1 MPELTGHLE
10 LTCAPADA
18 GRSRISRQSVSVPFH
33 FSKPYWNGRALVAQ
47 VINPTAGL
55 FAGDTLRSE
64 ITVEPGAS
72 LHITTPS
79 ASRVHTMPN
88 GRAEVRQSFRVC
100 EGAWLDYSPAM
111 LIPQKQSRI
120 RQSTRIEV
128 EGGGELFFR
137 EILAPGRVAHGEV
150 FQYKEIDWECDLIYD
165 GHLTARERYS
175 LRPDNT
181 SIAPLRSPFSA
192 AFFASCYL
200 ITDRCSTDHPC
211 WEKIRGLNST
221 RVRLGVSRL
230 IRGGWSIKILTENS
244 MAMAKSCDEL
254 CRVLSD
260 ILPGLTYSGRFQ

>member
-72 LHITTPS
+72 LRVTTPS

-88 GRAEVRQSFRVC
+88 GRAEVRQTFRVC
-100 EGAWLDYSPAM
+100 KNAWFDYSPAM

-128 EGGGELFFR
+128 EAGGELFFR
-137 EILAPGRVAHGEV
+137 EILAPGRVAHGEI
-150 FQYKEIDWECDLIYD
+150 FQYEEIDWECDLIYD
-165 GHLTARERYS
+165 GHLTARERYF
-175 LRPDNT
+175 LRPSDA
-181 SIAPLRSPFSA
+181 SIAPLQTPFPA

-200 ITDRCSTDHPC
+200 ITDRCPADHDC
-211 WEKIRGLNST
+211 WKKIRALNSEK
-221 RVRLGVSRL
+221 VRLGVTPL
-230 IRGGWSIKILTENS
+230 IRAGWSIKILTEDS
-244 MAMAKSCDEL
+244 LTMAKTCETLRAEL
-254 CRVLSD
+254 SGPF
-260 ILPGLTYSGRFQ
+260 PGMMDSSRFQ

>member
-33 FSKPYWNGRALVAQ
+33 FSKPYWNGRTLVAQ
-47 VINPTAGL
+47 VVNPTAGL

-72 LHITTPS
+72 FRVTTPS

-88 GRAEVRQSFRVC
+88 GRAEVRQTFRVC
-100 EGAWLDYSPAM
+100 KNAWFDYSPAM

-128 EGGGELFFR
+128 EAGGELFFR
-137 EILAPGRVAHGEV
+137 EILAPGRVAHGEI
-150 FQYKEIDWECDLIYD
+150 FQYEEIDWECDLIYD
-165 GHLTARERYS
+165 GRLTARERYF

-181 SIAPLRSPFSA
+181 SIAPLQTPFPA

-200 ITDRCSTDHPC
+200 ITDRCPADHDC
-211 WEKIRGLNST
+211 WKKIRALNSEK
-221 RVRLGVSRL
+221 VRLGVTSL
-230 IRGGWSIKILTENS
+230 IRAGWSIKILTEDS
-244 MAMAKSCDEL
+244 LTMATTCNQLRQE
-254 CRVLSD
+254 LSD
-260 ILPGLTYSGRFQ
+260 PLPELTEAERFQ

>member
-33 FSKPYWNGRALVAQ
+33 FSKPYWNGRTLVAQ
-47 VINPTAGL
+47 VVNPTAGL

-72 LHITTPS
+72 FRVTTPS

-88 GRAEVRQSFRVC
+88 GRAEVRQTFRVC
-100 EGAWLDYSPAM
+100 KNAWFDYSPAM

-128 EGGGELFFR
+128 EAGGELFFR
-137 EILAPGRVAHGEV
+137 EILAPGRVAHGEI
-150 FQYKEIDWECDLIYD
+150 FQYEEIDWECDLIYN
-165 GHLTARERYS
+165 GHLTARERYF
-175 LRPDNT
+175 LRPSDA
-181 SIAPLRSPFSA
+181 SIAPLQSPFPA

-200 ITDRCSTDHPC
+200 ITDRCPADHDC
-211 WEKIRGLNST
+211 WKKIRALNSEK
-221 RVRLGVSRL
+221 VRLGVTPL
-230 IRGGWSIKILTENS
+230 IRAGWSIKILTEDS
-244 MAMAKSCDEL
+244 LTMATTCNQLRQE
-254 CRVLSD
+254 LSD
-260 ILPGLTYSGRFQ
+260 PLPELTEAERFQ

>member
-10 LTCAPADA
+10 LTCAPDDT

-72 LHITTPS
+72 LRVTTPS

-88 GRAEVRQSFRVC
+88 GRAEVRQTFRVC

-128 EGGGELFFR
+128 EPGGELFFR
-137 EILAPGRVAHGEV
+137 EILAPGRVAHGEI
-150 FQYKEIDWECDLIYD
+150 FQYEEIDWECDLIHD
-165 GHLTARERYS
+165 ARLIARERYC
-175 LRPDNT
+175 LRPDNA
-181 SIAPLRSPFSA
+181 SIAPLQSQFPA

-200 ITDRCSTDHPC
+200 ITDR
-211 WEKIRGLNST
+211 
-221 RVRLGVSRL
+221 
-230 IRGGWSIKILTENS
+230 
-244 MAMAKSCDEL
+244 
-254 CRVLSD
+254 
-260 ILPGLTYSGRFQ
+260 